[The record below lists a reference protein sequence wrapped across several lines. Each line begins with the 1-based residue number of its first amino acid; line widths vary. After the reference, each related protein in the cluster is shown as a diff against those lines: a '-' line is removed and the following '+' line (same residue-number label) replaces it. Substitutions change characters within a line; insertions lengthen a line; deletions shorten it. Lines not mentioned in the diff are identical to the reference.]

1 MSGLNSANNY
11 KNINSKNWIKWSAN
25 ILILYTNYLTVL
37 CFLEIY
43 SIGLNLNNPI
53 ISKGLIMQIIAPY
66 VKLGLIL
73 TIGLFLILIIRFLK
87 QQLISAILSLLLV
100 LFYHTNEKIPN
111 FEGNTEIQDSTS
123 ISNVSFSI
131 LLKA

>member
-43 SIGLNLNNPI
+43 STGLNLNNPI

-100 LFYHTNEKIPN
+100 LFYHTYEKIPN
-111 FEGNTEIQDSTS
+111 FKGNTEIQDSTS